1 MAYRLFW
8 ISVVFIAYTYLL
20 YPLLIIAMS
29 RLRDRPA
36 RNGGEY
42 EEPAPDGSASDD
54 LPSITM
60 IIVAFNEEK
69 RIEAKLAN
77 CRELDYPSGLLEI
90 CVVSDGSTDG
100 TAGILRGRGDIVFI
114 EDPENHGKPHQL
126 NRAMERAESDILVFS
141 DARQIYDPGALRS
154 LVGNFRDGRVGCVSG
169 ELVFRTPEDPTGG
182 SIGLYW
188 AYEKALR
195 DAESRIDSTL
205 GVTGAIYAIRRE
217 LAAPI
222 PDDTI
227 LDDIEIPLGAF
238 RRGYRVIFDPDA
250 KAFDTPSTE
259 IGAEFRRKTRTLSG
273 NYQLF
278 ARNQW
283 LLVPWNNRIFVQA
296 VSHKFFRLLVPW
308 AMLTMLMTSSGLE
321 GTAFAAIFWAQVV
334 AYCLGIAAIRSSGLR
349 KNRPVNFI
357 AVFLTLN
364 AAAVAGLYRYLTGTA
379 GVRWK
384 K

>member
-1 MAYRLFW
+1 MGKTIMAHLFW
-8 ISVVFIAYTYLL
+8 ISLAFIAYTYLV
-20 YPLLIIAMS
+20 YPLLIVAVS
-29 RLRDRPA
+29 RLRDRSV
-36 RNGGEY
+36 RTGDG
-42 EEPAPDGSASDD
+42 PDE
-54 LPSITM
+54 LPSVTM
-60 IIVAFNEEK
+60 IIVAFNEES
-69 RIEAKLAN
+69 RIESKLTN
-77 CRELDYPSGLLEI
+77 CRELDYPSDLLEI

-100 TAGILRGRGDIVFI
+100 TADILRARSDIVFI

-126 NRAMERAESDILVFS
+126 SKAIERSGSDVLVFS
-141 DARQIYDPGALRS
+141 DTRQMYDPAALRS

-182 SIGLYW
+182 NIGLYW

-217 LAAPI
+217 LAAPV

-238 RRGYRVIFDPDA
+238 RKGYRVIFEPEA
-250 KAFDTPSTE
+250 RAFDSPSTE
-259 IGAEFRRKTRTLSG
+259 IGTEFRRKTRTLAG

-283 LLVPWNNRIFVQA
+283 LLVPWKNRIFVQA

-308 AMLTMLMTSSGLE
+308 AMLTVLMTSSRLE
-321 GTAFAAIFWAQVV
+321 GTAFAALFWAQVV
-334 AYCLGIAAIRSSGLR
+334 AYGLGIAALRSGGLR
-349 KNRPVNFI
+349 KNRLVNFI

-364 AAAVAGLYRYLTGTA
+364 AAAVAGLYRYLAGTA
-379 GVRWK
+379 DVRWNK
-384 K
+384 

>member
-1 MAYRLFW
+1 MAHLFW
-8 ISVVFIAYTYLL
+8 ISLAFIAYTYLL
-20 YPLLIIAMS
+20 YPLLIVAVS
-29 RLRDRPA
+29 RLRDRSVHT
-36 RNGGEY
+36 GDG
-42 EEPAPDGSASDD
+42 PDE
-54 LPSITM
+54 LPSVTM
-60 IIVAFNEEK
+60 IIVAFNEEN
-69 RIEAKLAN
+69 RIESKLAN

-100 TAGILRGRGDIVFI
+100 TADILRARGDIVFI

-126 NRAMERAESDILVFS
+126 SKAIERSGSDVLVFS
-141 DARQIYDPGALRS
+141 DTRQMYDPAALRS

-182 SIGLYW
+182 NIGLYW

-217 LAAPI
+217 LAAPV

-238 RRGYRVIFDPDA
+238 RKGYRVIFEPEA
-250 KAFDTPSTE
+250 RAFDSPSTE
-259 IGAEFRRKTRTLSG
+259 IGTEFRRKTRTLAG

-283 LLVPWNNRIFVQA
+283 LLVPWKNRIFVQA

-308 AMLTMLMTSSGLE
+308 AMLTVLMTSSRLE
-321 GTAFAAIFWAQVV
+321 GTAFAALFWAQVV
-334 AYCLGIAAIRSSGLR
+334 AYGLGIAALRSGGLR
-349 KNRPVNFI
+349 KNRLVNFI

-364 AAAVAGLYRYLTGTA
+364 AAAVAGLYRYLAGTA
-379 GVRWK
+379 DVRWNK
-384 K
+384 